1 MKPDYKNWMPKGMV
15 LGTLAGA
22 VGCFGMSALC
32 GCTGLI
38 KNKKAKAAATDALLL
53 SGIAAGGAALW
64 MTLLYQA
71 FSYDGK
77 RQMSRQIIEG
87 ITQYVTLPEGA
98 SDLTW
103 AAEAVR

>member
-38 KNKKAKAAATDALLL
+38 KNKKAKAAATDALLPRK
-53 SGIAAGGAALW
+53 
-64 MTLLYQA
+64 Q
-71 FSYDGK
+71 K
-77 RQMSRQIIEG
+77 PRQRMPCFFQG
-87 ITQYVTLPEGA
+87 
-98 SDLTW
+98 
-103 AAEAVR
+103 